1 MCESSHQGN
10 AFIYIERDCSRCI
23 VNDDGNASIKAAQ
36 NESVS
41 VIGC

>member
-1 MCESSHQGN
+1 MCESSHQGD

-23 VNDDGNASIKAAQ
+23 VNDGNASIKAAQ